1 MSNNINWSRLN
12 TPIVTGKPQIQS
24 NPVTS
29 GKEQIQ
35 SNGPSFQSI
44 LNGKLQQESG
54 ITFSKHA
61 VARAEERNI
70 DLSESSIARL
80 QEGVRLAE
88 EKGLNDTLILVDK
101 TAFIVNIKNSKVITT
116 VSHDDLKGNVFTNI
130 DGTVVI

>member
-29 GKEQIQ
+29 GKEQIP

>member
-70 DLSESSIARL
+70 DLSESSMARL